1 MMTNS
6 NKYIAGWLTI
16 MCATIFTMIVVGGIT
31 RLTDS
36 GLSMVD
42 WRPIMGVLPPLN
54 AAEWQSAF
62 NAYQQYPEYKL
73 ENLHMDLAGFKT
85 IFYWEYG
92 HRVLGRFIGIL
103 YFVPLLTFFLLGRI
117 DKPLLPKLLLGLA
130 LGGMQGL
137 MGWYMVKSGLIDMP
151 RVSHYRLAA
160 HLMLAM
166 SILAYLFWLTLGLL
180 KIERASDVKRGLKTV
195 AYAFAGCLVV
205 QLTWGAFTA
214 GSDAGVGYNTYPK
227 MNEQWVADA
236 VFAMQ
241 PLWLNLVEN
250 TAAMQ
255 FVHRWVGAAL
265 LLLGVVGW
273 VMAMTG
279 QSRRVKF
286 AASATLAA
294 TLAQFG
300 IGVLTLIHV
309 IPLGLASLHQ
319 AWACVVL
326 LSTVYLI
333 YVVQHPQKAVD
344 QLAVAKQ
351 AVAGS

>member
-1 MMTNS
+1 M
-6 NKYIAGWLTI
+6 
-16 MCATIFTMIVVGGIT
+16 
-31 RLTDS
+31 
-36 GLSMVD
+36 
-42 WRPIMGVLPPLN
+42 
-54 AAEWQSAF
+54 
-62 NAYQQYPEYKL
+62 
-73 ENLHMDLAGFKT
+73 
-85 IFYWEYG
+85 
-92 HRVLGRFIGIL
+92 
-103 YFVPLLTFFLLGRI
+103 
-117 DKPLLPKLLLGLA
+117 
-130 LGGMQGL
+130 
-137 MGWYMVKSGLIDMP
+137 
-151 RVSHYRLAA
+151 
-160 HLMLAM
+160 
-166 SILAYLFWLTLGLL
+166 
-180 KIERASDVKRGLKTV
+180 
-195 AYAFAGCLVV
+195 
-205 QLTWGAFTA
+205 
-214 GSDAGVGYNTYPK
+214 
-227 MNEQWVADA
+227 
-236 VFAMQ
+236 
-241 PLWLNLVEN
+241 VEN

>member
-103 YFVPLLTFFLLGRI
+103 YFIPLLTFFLLGRI
-117 DKPLLPKLLLGLA
+117 DKPLLPKLLFGLA

-180 KIERASDVKRGLKTV
+180 KIERISGVKRGLKAV
-195 AYAFAGCLVV
+195 VYAFAVCLVV

-241 PLWLNLVEN
+241 PLWLNLFEN

-279 QSRRVKF
+279 QSRRVKL

-294 TLAQFG
+294 TLVQFG

-333 YVVQHPQKAVD
+333 YVVQHPRKTVD